1 MSQLFVS
8 YSSKD
13 RSKIKKLVEA
23 LEQKHPGWKIWWDK
37 HIPAGAAFDRE
48 IGRALAE
55 SKAIVVCW
63 STNSIDR
70 DWVLDEALEG
80 KERNILV
87 PIALNK
93 TEFPFGYRRIQAI
106 NFQRW
111 SGGVGAQCFKQLE
124 DALEAKLGSS
134 TGNKPSRKPSSTP
147 PKRRSKRKLSGG
159 LDGKTIVF
167 TGTLGQRRA
176 DHAEKVEMVGAN
188 FVNAGVTSNTDY
200 LVVGKNPGAK
210 KLADAKK
217 HRTKKLSEKQ
227 WHRLLNRTYRRILE
241 GRQIAFTGRLEQE
254 RDKQFKK
261 VKRLKAIPSESI
273 SKETTFLVVGKNPGA
288 KKLADAKKYNLH
300 VIEEKLWNEIVAS
313 LLPRRTFFIF

>member
-13 RSKIKKLVEA
+13 RSKIKKLVGA

-37 HIPAGAAFDRE
+37 NIPAGAAFDRE
-48 IGRALAE
+48 IGRALAQ

-80 KERNILV
+80 KERNILI

-124 DALEAKLGSS
+124 DALEEKLGTSLAKPK
-134 TGNKPSRKPSSTP
+134 TPKPSAPSA
-147 PKRRSKRKLSGG
+147 RRSKRKLSGG

-167 TGTLGQRRA
+167 TGTLQQRRA

-200 LVVGKNPGAK
+200 LVVGKTPGAK
-210 KLADAKK
+210 KLADAKR

-227 WHRLLNRTYRRILE
+227 WYRLLNRTYRRILE
-241 GRQIAFTGRLEQE
+241 GRQIAFTGRLEE
-254 RDKQFKK
+254 DRDMQFKK

-273 SKETTFLVVGKNPGA
+273 TKETTFLVVGKNPGA

-313 LLPRRTFFIF
+313 LLPKRTFFIF

>member
-13 RSKIKKLVEA
+13 RTKIKRLVDA
-23 LEQKHPGWKIWWDK
+23 LVQKHPSWKIWWDK

-48 IGRALAE
+48 IGKALAQSE
-55 SKAIVVCW
+55 AIVVCW

-80 KERNILV
+80 KERDILV

-111 SGGVGAQCFKQLE
+111 NGGVGAQCFKELE
-124 DALEAKLGSS
+124 KALERKLGSS
-134 TGNKPSRKPSSTP
+134 ASNPVKKPSKVPA
-147 PKRRSKRKLSGG
+147 KRHTKRKLSGG

-167 TGTLGQRRA
+167 TGTLAQRRA
-176 DHAEKVEMVGAN
+176 DHAEKVEMVGAS

-210 KLADAKK
+210 KLADAKR

-241 GRQIAFTGRLEQE
+241 GRQIAFTGRLEE
-254 RDKQFKK
+254 DRNKQFKK
-261 VKRLKAIPSESI
+261 VKRLKAMPSESI
-273 SKETTFLVVGKNPGA
+273 TKETTFLVVGKNPGA

-300 VIEEKLWNEIVAS
+300 VMEEKLWNEIVAS
-313 LLPRRTFFIF
+313 LLRKRRFLLF